1 MRRLSLLVLLLLTV
15 IPLSLTLGQSSDTLV
30 FAHTG
35 NPASLNP
42 IYDLSVTESVPVS
55 LLFAP
60 MFDRDPATGTPI
72 PGLTSWTTSDDG
84 LVYTFTIRDDANWS
98 DGTPITSADAKFTLE
113 AVKSPLTETS
123 GIGSINGI
131 QSVDIVDDKTFT
143 VTFGEVDC
151 ASFANSNVRFVP
163 AHMFAPDYSDF
174 KDNPYN
180 SAPTVTSGPYLFDEW
195 LPDEVVRLHANPDYW
210 KGKPNIENIVLRI
223 LAEPSVLIQSLEA
236 GESDYAWMQTNQL
249 ELFSSLDAFNI
260 IVTPTNQ
267 ILHLS
272 MNWGDPNNP
281 MAAYD
286 ENGNLVEQAPNFA
299 LSDVRVRQAIA
310 MGYDK
315 SAILATL
322 GENGGQLV
330 GSYLY
335 PTSWAYNADIQ
346 PWPYDPEAAAALLDE
361 AGWVMNDATGIREKD
376 GVPLQLELKGTS
388 ITELLENTALVV
400 QDQLG
405 DIGIEVTIDSP
416 EYNVWVGD
424 LLGQKY
430 DLAVPMSG
438 IGIDPNG
445 FIDVLTASTA
455 DVPGSGLNW
464 DSYVNPHLDELADQA
479 RTVPGC
485 SNEERLPYLREMQQI
500 VHDDVAKDYILVTNQ
515 AFVMNKRIGGVDL
528 QFGNTV
534 SANFFPSVEKWTL
547 DG

>member
-1 MRRLSLLVLLLLTV
+1 MRRLTLLFLLLLTLAPFSS
-15 IPLSLTLGQSSDTLV
+15 IFSQSSDTLI

-42 IYDLSVTESVPVS
+42 LYDLSVTESVPVS

-72 PGLTSWTTSDDG
+72 SGLTSWTTSDDG
-84 LVYTFTIRDDANWS
+84 LVYTFTIRDDAVWS
-98 DGTPITSADAKFTLE
+98 DGTPITSTDAKFTLE
-113 AVKSPLTETS
+113 AVKSPLIESS
-123 GIGSINGI
+123 GIGSIAGI

-143 VTFGEVDC
+143 VTFGAVDC

-180 SAPTVTSGPYLFDEW
+180 MAPSVVSGPYVLDEW
-195 LPDEVVRLHANPDYW
+195 QPDEVVRLHANPNYW
-210 KGKPNIENIVLRI
+210 KGKPQIENIILRI
-223 LAEPSVLIQSLEA
+223 MAEPSVLVQSLEA

-249 ELFSSLDAFNI
+249 EMFGSLDAFNVI
-260 IVTPTNQ
+260 ITPTNQ

-272 MNWGDPNNP
+272 LNWGDPTNP
-281 MAAYD
+281 QAAYD
-286 ENGNLVEQAPNFA
+286 EAGNPIEQAPNFA

-315 SAILATL
+315 AAILTTL

-330 GSYLY
+330 PSFLY
-335 PTSWAYNADIQ
+335 PSSWAYNADIQ
-346 PWPYDPEAAAALLDE
+346 PWSYDPERAGQLLDE

-376 GVPLQLELKGTS
+376 GVPLHLEMKSTS

-464 DSYVNPHLDELADQA
+464 DSYVNPRVDELAEAA

-485 SNEERLPYLREMQQI
+485 SNEERLPYLREIQQI

-515 AFVMNKRIGGVDL
+515 AFVINKRVGNVDL

-547 DG
+547 GG